1 MIKKELKDNL
11 KSFIIIA
18 SILVVLFFIV
28 YLIYPY
34 IINEEAK
41 ESMNEL
47 MAIFPESVLK
57 AFNMDITNIDTAYGW
72 VQSEGFTIVLLSI
85 GFYASIL
92 GSSILFKEEKDKTI
106 EYLGFLPIRRKNI
119 LTNKL
124 IVALIYLVSLV
135 VIFTLFNYI
144 ALLISGSF
152 NQKEFFLLFFSIL
165 LVALPL
171 FFINLFITT
180 LLNRNNKV
188 LGISLMMVFIF
199 YLFNTISEMSDKVK
213 FFRYLSLYSLA
224 DIRGIIANGS
234 ISIWCIVIS
243 VVISLV
249 FAILSYITY
258 DKKEMI

>member
-11 KSFIIIA
+11 KSFIIIT

-34 IINEEAK
+34 IINDEAK

-72 VQSEGFTIVLLSI
+72 VKSEGFTIVLLSI

-152 NQKEFFLLFFSIL
+152 NQKEFFLPEFWH
-165 LVALPL
+165 PK
-171 FFINLFITT
+171 TT
-180 LLNRNNKV
+180 L
-188 LGISLMMVFIF
+188 
-199 YLFNTISEMSDKVK
+199 
-213 FFRYLSLYSLA
+213 
-224 DIRGIIANGS
+224 
-234 ISIWCIVIS
+234 
-243 VVISLV
+243 
-249 FAILSYITY
+249 
-258 DKKEMI
+258 